1 MIKRNIRWS
10 FEGCKQTF
18 EGYKMTFVYALI
30 GIQTHMHTHT
40 HTHIHTYTHIY
51 AHTYTQS
58 HTHARMQAHAR
69 THTHTH
75 TESHTR
81 SHTHTHAHTRTHT
94 HTYAHTLHT
103 HTHTHT
109 QLTKNVWSQQT
120 LSALDAT
127 AATCLPRSQPAR
139 WNTFWHNGSSFAA
152 MNITQNHNVRSL
164 YYKTH
169 SSLSAKCFV
178 KPAINSFLKFL

>member
-1 MIKRNIRWS
+1 M
-10 FEGCKQTF
+10 
-18 EGYKMTFVYALI
+18 
-30 GIQTHMHTHT
+30 
-40 HTHIHTYTHIY
+40 HIHTHRVIR
-51 AHTYTQS
+51 
-58 HTHARMQAHAR
+58 THACRHMHAR
-69 THTHTH
+69 THGVT
-75 TESHTR
+75 
-81 SHTHTHAHTRTHT
+81 HTHTHAHTRT
-94 HTYAHTLHT
+94 HT